1 MRSAILLAKTAC
13 IQSIYKH
20 EFYIWTILN
29 KFKHGCVAKLRV
41 PRYPTYR
48 NTKPWTKSLNV
59 TCQVFNGCHWLF
71 RLLQLWKELSHK
83 QLSKFQNWRL
93 KLNDTRKWMVDHTSV
108 WDTMV
113 KIFWKFAA
121 PSSISRVYPERD
133 PSAHSRRCSNNL
145 CQTCFGSWDLC
156 GSSLK
161 WKKPVVEKSH
171 PWPTFSA
178 NLTSSTF
185 LIWAAS
191 KPPYQIYKISTNL
204 ESSWHGE
211 SKFVFL
217 GYRILFDHC
226 SGWYFMIFF
235 TKGRLNPG

>member
-1 MRSAILLAKTAC
+1 
-13 IQSIYKH
+13 
-20 EFYIWTILN
+20 
-29 KFKHGCVAKLRV
+29 
-41 PRYPTYR
+41 
-48 NTKPWTKSLNV
+48 
-59 TCQVFNGCHWLF
+59 
-71 RLLQLWKELSHK
+71 
-83 QLSKFQNWRL
+83 
-93 KLNDTRKWMVDHTSV
+93 MVDHTSV

-161 WKKPVVEKSH
+161 WKKPVVEKSQWGKMITLSH

-191 KPPYQIYKISTNL
+191 KPPQQINKISTNL
-204 ESSWHGE
+204 QSSWHGE
-211 SKFVFL
+211 SKPAFFFFWDIGFYLITAQGVFL
-217 GYRILFDHC
+217 A
-226 SGWYFMIFF
+226 IFYQRPP
-235 TKGRLNPG
+235 KSRLNPGSLRPFSPEPRRNFPSSFASAILAAARAAVRGHRPPERGNPRAPAAPSGARVLVASRVWDLKRREEMKERGATHTMILDYPWKCLV

>member
-29 KFKHGCVAKLRV
+29 KFKRGCVSKLRV

-48 NTKPWTKSLNV
+48 NTKPWTKSFNV

-161 WKKPVVEKSH
+161 WKKPVVEKSQWAKMITLSH

-185 LIWAAS
+185 LIWTAS
-191 KPPYQIYKISTNL
+191 KPP
-204 ESSWHGE
+204 
-211 SKFVFL
+211 
-217 GYRILFDHC
+217 
-226 SGWYFMIFF
+226 
-235 TKGRLNPG
+235 